1 MSGHAEL
8 LKVVQEIANDCYH
21 ADRAGVGYEYNPKFD
36 YHVNQIAMRL
46 HEPLAAILREIGL
59 QLERLGQL
67 ETEHKDATAA
77 EHMRGLTWFA
87 AAAEIA
93 MYIEGNFTFEPIETR
108 VPDETPATS
117 RQLKDLSRAYVDGP
131 QTETAQEIFDAVV
144 RMRDAGQPH
153 PDYVFEYDRGILRGV
168 SKRAQKLS
176 AGSGHVRWAVG
187 TDTPENALIRER
199 AEFGERVRAERKA
212 HKVKRKCLASWI
224 GVPKETIRMLERGE
238 LTHFGGG
245 TVTRNNYIVAQV
257 VNGLSSTVDI
267 LWPEA
272 AGNEEN
278 K

>member
-1 MSGHAEL
+1 MSAYDEL
-8 LKVVQEIANDCYH
+8 LTAMQEMAWSAYH
-21 ADRAGVGYEYNPKFD
+21 TDRATGEYRDYYEYPPDNVHD
-36 YHVNQIAMRL
+36 RL
-46 HEPLAAILREIGL
+46 KGSLADVLREIGL
-59 QLERLGQL
+59 RLERLGQL

-87 AAAEIA
+87 AAAEIT

-108 VPDETPATS
+108 VPEQSAEAP
-117 RQLKDLSRAYVDGP
+117 KDTR
-131 QTETAQEIFDAVV
+131 ETAQEIFDAVV
-144 RMRDAGQPH
+144 RMRDAGQSH
-153 PDYVFEYDRGILRGV
+153 PGYVFDYDRGILRGV
-168 SKRAQKLS
+168 SKRVQKPS
-176 AGSGHVRWAVG
+176 RGVRNSRRAVLA
-187 TDTPENALIRER
+187 EMAEEALIRER

-212 HKVKRKCLASWI
+212 HKVKRKCLASWM